1 MKRVKGKGELVLM
14 AGGVGV
20 ECIDEGDCEG
30 GSIGRNLK
38 GVTCKGRDTEDSI
51 LGQ

>member
-1 MKRVKGKGELVLM
+1 MNRVKGKGELALM
-14 AGGVGV
+14 AGGVEV

-30 GSIGRNLK
+30 GLIGRNLK
-38 GVTCKGRDTEDSI
+38 GVSCKGRDTEDSI